1 MLRVLVPFDCG
12 QFLLSGLDAVVHI
25 AHRGR
30 NAFMPQDAFYNKRV
44 VCLLCQYCGARVPC
58 RMESK
63 VLRHIGELEYR
74 LQFGSDTSAEWKLT
88 IGANSKP
95 NYTVKYKPRTL
106 AEPSLARTATGT
118 YTLTHSFGANH
129 ALLASG
135 AASSTGSTLYMS
147 VYSVASGTDKFVT
160 SDDDTKNDFYCLWL
174 FVFKFD

>member
-1 MLRVLVPFDCG
+1 MVKFNS
-12 QFLLSGLDAVVHI
+12 SGLLQSLNGGSNWFPLNPLAMVLYC
-25 AHRGR
+25 
-30 NAFMPQDAFYNKRV
+30 YN
-44 VCLLCQYCGARVPC
+44 
-58 RMESK
+58 
-63 VLRHIGELEYR
+63 
-74 LQFGSDTSAEWKLT
+74 
-88 IGANSKP
+88 GANSKP
-95 NYTVKYKPRTL
+95 SYTVKYKPRTL

-160 SDDDTKNDFYCLWL
+160 SDDETKNDFYCLWL